1 MAQFSVKNSLKT
13 ETKGLA
19 LKEQW
24 CDKMSFTSSPNQ
36 TVYLLLFCIEIKFYQ

>member
-24 CDKMSFTSSPNQ
+24 CDKMSYTIPQ
-36 TVYLLLFCIEIKFYQ
+36 TKQYTYYYFA